1 MAITASLPKSRYAEY
16 IPRLLTSLNGYNQKL
31 FMHDALAGVTVGIVA
46 LPLALAFAIASG
58 VSPDRGLF
66 TAIVAGFLISALG
79 GSRYQIGGPTGAFV
93 AIVFDIVLRH
103 GYEGLATATL
113 MAGVLL
119 ILMGIF
125 RFGSMIKFIPY
136 PVTTGLTTGIA
147 LIIFTTQIRDFC
159 GLKIEKLPGHTY
171 DQWALYFAE
180 AHTFSPASLTLA
192 LCSLGAL
199 IALRRWNP
207 RVPGAIIVITC
218 GAVVVQ
224 LLGISADSI
233 ETIGSRFNGIPNTLP
248 SPSLPPFSWE
258 KARLLVPE
266 AIAIAILAAIESL
279 LSAVVADGMTGD
291 KHSSNGELV
300 AQGFANLGSIV
311 FGGIPATG
319 AFARTATNIKS
330 GARTPVAGIVHAATL
345 FASMLLL
352 APYASMI
359 PLPSLAAVLVLVAWN
374 ISELDHFRSILRA
387 PRSDVLVLISTFLL
401 TVLVDI
407 TVAVE
412 VGVVMAALLFMKR
425 MSEVA
430 NVVIDTPTLADAH
443 PDQPLF
449 HEPDALLT
457 HDIPESV
464 EVYEISGPLFFGI
477 ADRLKDTLN
486 FIEQPPKAFVL
497 RMRHVPVI
505 DATGLHALEEFHH
518 KCVRQKTVLILSGV
532 REPVL
537 RSLKNI
543 GLWRQI
549 GPENI
554 HGHIDQAIAR
564 ALEVVND

>member
-1 MAITASLPKSRYAEY
+1 MATANSYAEF
-16 IPRLLTSLNGYNQKL
+16 IPRSLTSLSGYTKKA
-31 FMHDALAGVTVGIVA
+31 FMSDALAGVTVGIVA

-58 VSPDRGLF
+58 VSPDRGLY

-79 GSRYQIGGPTGAFV
+79 GSRFQIGGPTGAFV

-113 MAGVLL
+113 MAGVML
-119 ILMGIF
+119 ILMGVF

-159 GLKIEKLPGHTY
+159 GLKIAKLPGHTY
-171 DQWALYFAE
+171 DQWVLYYAE
-180 AHTFSPASLTLA
+180 SHTYSPAALTLS
-192 LCSLGAL
+192 LCSLVTL
-199 IALRRWNP
+199 VALRKWKP
-207 RVPGAIIVITC
+207 KIPGAIIVIAC
-218 GAVVVQ
+218 GAIVVK
-224 LLGISADSI
+224 LLGIGPESI
-233 ETIGSRFNGIPNTLP
+233 ETIGSRFHGIPSTLP
-248 SPSLPPFSWE
+248 SPSLPPFSLE

-291 KHSSNGELV
+291 KHNSNGELV
-300 AQGFANLGSIV
+300 AQGIANIASTV

-330 GARTPVAGIVHAATL
+330 GAKTPVAGIVHAATL

-387 PRSDVLVLISTFLL
+387 PRSDVAVLVSTFLL

-430 NVVIDTPTLADAH
+430 NVVIDTPTLADAA

-464 EVYEISGPLFFGI
+464 EIYEITGPLFFGI

-486 FIEQPPKAFVL
+486 VIEQPPKAFVL

-564 ALEVVND
+564 AVDIVKGSNR